1 MDYFRRKEQGK
12 EVNKEEGKKKN
23 LWKYG
28 NMIIKSN
35 L

>member
-1 MDYFRRKEQGK
+1 MNYFGRKEQRK
-12 EVNKEEGKKKN
+12 KINKEKEEKN
-23 LWKYG
+23 LCKYG